1 MIVSQV
7 QRKIDKHLSDYK
19 AAKHQCKEEEKK
31 LQEAKAYCHN
41 VEESRQICQT
51 VAEAIQKTAHKQIS
65 AVVSTCLHTVFGEDY
80 GFDIRFEKKRG
91 RTEAKLLLLKNGH
104 EISEPLDSDSGG
116 VLDLAGFAL
125 RLSCLMLT
133 KPKLRR
139 ILVLDEPFKFVSETY
154 REKIVALIEQLSQD
168 FQIQFV
174 IVTHIPSL
182 QAGKIISLPSYLYQ
196 ADK

>member
-1 MIVSQV
+1 MIASQI

-19 AAKHQCKEEEKK
+19 AAKHQWKEEKKK
-31 LQEAKAYCHN
+31 LQEAKVYCHN

-91 RTEAKLLLLKNGH
+91 RTEAKLLLLKNEH

-116 VLDLAGFAL
+116 VLDVAGFAL

-139 ILVLDEPFKFVSETY
+139 ILVLDEPFKNLHSPEY
-154 REKIVALIEQLSQD
+154 RQNVRCMIEQLSKD
-168 FQIQFV
+168 FSVQI
-174 IVTHIPSL
+174 ILVTGISDFEI
-182 QAGKIISLPSYLYQ
+182 GKIINL
-196 ADK
+196 